1 MHAARGIRSAVQGF
15 CALESAGVF
24 ALRVSLDDSFAWLVD
39 ALVTKAMGANRAVHG
54 GHRRLGEWAS
64 ANLMGAAVTPLV
76 ARPLPGEFGVIRGPL
91 SSISKI
97 LKAAAIP

>member
-1 MHAARGIRSAVQGF
+1 
-15 CALESAGVF
+15 
-24 ALRVSLDDSFAWLVD
+24 
-39 ALVTKAMGANRAVHG
+39 
-54 GHRRLGEWAS
+54 LGEWAS

-97 LKAAAIP
+97 LKAPATP